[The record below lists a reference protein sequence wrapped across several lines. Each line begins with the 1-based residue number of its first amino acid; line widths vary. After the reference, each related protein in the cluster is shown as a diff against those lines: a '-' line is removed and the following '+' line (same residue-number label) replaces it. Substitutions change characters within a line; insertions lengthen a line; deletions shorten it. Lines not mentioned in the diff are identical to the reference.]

1 MYEVFIVCIILLLRI
16 IILINLELMLFNK
29 INRLIV
35 ILTVICVLQA
45 SSPVYALNFKFP
57 FIKKNKQK
65 QERIK
70 DPLPSDALDS
80 DITPVLNDDDIE
92 KNNETPAVNTED
104 DSYYTDE
111 SDLVYVKT
119 LEIMGNNMV
128 ETSFIKDIITSKEG
142 HIYDRKVIT
151 KDLNTLYST
160 GYFTQNIRAVPIKL
174 DDGSVRLRIVVEENP
189 PVTGFTITGNNSVPS
204 SDILEIL
211 SPMEGHPQNVI
222 ELNQSVERIQ
232 ELYTSR
238 GYIVSRVS
246 EVTDDPDGIINLNIS
261 EGVIGNISVTGN
273 HKTKDFIVKRN
284 ILSAPGEVYNENVM
298 RSDIMRLMGTAAFK
312 DVQRDIVLNEETGL
326 YDITID
332 LEEQRTGK
340 ISLGV
345 GVDSSSGFFGSVGF
359 GENNFRGLGQK
370 INLNVMAGTGIL
382 MDDNSVLRRANWQ
395 AELSFL
401 EPYFKKQGQS
411 LGFRAFVRS
420 FGSYQVPLAVE
431 KRYGGDI
438 TLARVFEKYPKL
450 TGSISL
456 GAEDVNLSEGD
467 ESKMKSLFAAH
478 GLSMNQRYKMLEGGF
493 YLKAIPAITFDT
505 RDNIT
510 NPRHGVLARISLEE
524 ALSISS
530 ADSYGKLDGVIK
542 KFIPAGRKS
551 SVVLTARAGGSLNG
565 NIPEFAMYTLGG
577 PYSIRGFNISEV
589 GSGDGYMLGS
599 VEYRTPIPFIDRLT
613 SNTFINNVRIAVFA
627 DAGKIFSQ
635 SLSDELYDRPGY
647 AITAGAGLRI
657 FIPGLGPIN
666 LDYGFPLTNTHGSR
680 SSGFFTFG
688 MGDML

>member
-1 MYEVFIVCIILLLRI
+1 MS
-16 IILINLELMLFNK
+16 FNK
-29 INRLIV
+29 IKRFIL
-35 ILTVICVLQA
+35 ILTVISILQA
-45 SSPVYALNFKFP
+45 SNPALAFNFKFP
-57 FIKKNKQK
+57 FFKKNKQK
-65 QERIK
+65 QEKVIEEK
-70 DPLPSDALDS
+70 LPSDGLDEE
-80 DITPVLNDDDIE
+80 ITPVLDENVE
-92 KNNETPAVNTED
+92 NVEEGEVPAVENSED
-104 DSYYTDE
+104 ESYYEGDE
-111 SDLVYVKT
+111 NLVYVKT
-119 LEIMGNNMV
+119 LEILDNNMV
-128 ETSFIKDIITSKEG
+128 ETSFIKDMISSKEG
-142 HIYDRKVIT
+142 HIYDRKEIT
-151 KDLNTLYST
+151 KDLNNLYAT

-189 PVTGFTITGNNSVPS
+189 PITGFTITGNNSIPS

-211 SPMEGHPQNVI
+211 SPLEGQPQNII
-222 ELNQSVERIQ
+222 ELNRAIERIQ
-232 ELYTSR
+232 ELYAAR
-238 GYIVSRVS
+238 GYIVARVS
-246 EVTDDPDGIINLNIS
+246 EMTDDPDGVINIHIN
-261 EGVIGNISVTGN
+261 EGTIGNINVVGN

-284 ILSAPGEVYNENVM
+284 ILSSVGEVYNENVM

-326 YDITID
+326 YDVTIS

-382 MDDNSVLRRANWQ
+382 MNDNSVLRRANWQ

-401 EPYFKKQGQS
+401 EPHFKKQGQS
-411 LGFRAFVRS
+411 LGFRAFLRS

-431 KRYGGDI
+431 KRYGGDV
-438 TLARVFEKYPKL
+438 TLARVFEKYPRL

-467 ESKMKSLFAAH
+467 ETQMRNLFAAH
-478 GLSMNQRYKMLEGGF
+478 GLSMDQRHKMLEGGF
-493 YLKAIPAITFDT
+493 YLRAIPAITYDT

-510 NPRHGVLARISLEE
+510 NPRHGVVARISLEE
-524 ALSISS
+524 ALSI
-530 ADSYGKLDGVIK
+530 AGAGSYGKLEGVIK

-551 SVVLTARAGGSLNG
+551 SIVLTARAGGNLNG
-565 NIPEFAMYTLGG
+565 NIPEFAMYNLGG
-577 PYSIRGFNISEV
+577 PYTIRGFNISEV
-589 GSGDGYMLGS
+589 GTGDGFMMGS

-613 SNTFINNVRIAVFA
+613 SNSFINNIRLAAFV
-627 DAGKIFSQ
+627 DAGKIFNQ
-635 SLSDELYDRPGY
+635 SLGDELYDRPGY
-647 AITAGAGLRI
+647 AITAGAGIRI

-666 LDYGFPLTNTHGSR
+666 LDYGFPLTNTAGSR
-680 SSGFFTFG
+680 SNGFFTFG

>member
-1 MYEVFIVCIILLLRI
+1 MSFNRIKQFIL
-16 IILINLELMLFNK
+16 
-29 INRLIV
+29 
-35 ILTVICVLQA
+35 ILTVISILQA
-45 SSPVYALNFKFP
+45 SNPALAFNFKFP
-57 FIKKNKQK
+57 FFKKNKPK
-65 QERIK
+65 QEKTIEEK
-70 DPLPSDALDS
+70 LPSDGLDEE
-80 DITPVLNDDDIE
+80 ITPVLDENVENVDE
-92 KNNETPAVNTED
+92 GEVPAVENSED
-104 DSYYTDE
+104 ESYYAGDE
-111 SDLVYVKT
+111 NLVYVKT
-119 LEIMGNNMV
+119 LEILGNNMV
-128 ETSFIKDIITSKEG
+128 ETSFIKDMISSKEG
-142 HIYDRKVIT
+142 HIYDRKEIT
-151 KDLNTLYST
+151 KDLNNLYAT

-189 PVTGFTITGNNSVPS
+189 PITGFTITGNNSIPS

-211 SPMEGHPQNVI
+211 SPLEGQPQNII
-222 ELNQSVERIQ
+222 ELNRAIERIQ
-232 ELYTSR
+232 ELYAAR
-238 GYIVSRVS
+238 GYIVARVS
-246 EVTDDPDGIINLNIS
+246 EMTDDPDGVINIHIN
-261 EGVIGNISVTGN
+261 EGTIGNINVVGN

-284 ILSAPGEVYNENVM
+284 ILSSVGEVYNENVM

-326 YDITID
+326 YDVTIS

-382 MDDNSVLRRANWQ
+382 MNDNSVLRRANWQ

-401 EPYFKKQGQS
+401 EPHFKKQGQS
-411 LGFRAFVRS
+411 LGFRAFLRS

-431 KRYGGDI
+431 KRYGGDV
-438 TLARVFEKYPKL
+438 TLARVFEKYPRL

-467 ESKMKSLFAAH
+467 ETQMRNLFAAH
-478 GLSMNQRYKMLEGGF
+478 GLSMEQRHKMLEGGF
-493 YLKAIPAITFDT
+493 YLRAIPAITYDT

-510 NPRHGVLARISLEE
+510 NPRHGVVARISLEE
-524 ALSISS
+524 ALSI
-530 ADSYGKLDGVIK
+530 AGAGSYGKLEGVIK

-551 SVVLTARAGGSLNG
+551 SIVLTARAGGNLNG
-565 NIPEFAMYTLGG
+565 NIPEFAMYNLGG
-577 PYSIRGFNISEV
+577 PYTIRGFNISEV
-589 GSGDGYMLGS
+589 GTGDGFMMGS

-613 SNTFINNVRIAVFA
+613 SNSFINNIRLAAFV
-627 DAGKIFSQ
+627 DAGKIFNQ
-635 SLSDELYDRPGY
+635 SLGDELYDRPGY
-647 AITAGAGLRI
+647 AITAGAGIRI

-666 LDYGFPLTNTHGSR
+666 LDYGFPLTNTAGSR
-680 SSGFFTFG
+680 SNGFFTFG